1 MYYAGLVV
9 GLIVGIVVG
18 GAAMYI
24 WLGVTGRL
32 R

>member
-9 GLIVGIVVG
+9 GLVIGVVVG

-24 WLGVTGRL
+24 WLGVTDKL